1 VQAGHPHTAP
11 EDVEKLQEQLLEV
24 RAQRKRVEAEFDAF
38 TKGFRTGQ
46 SPEFPRVLIA
56 PAPAGRART
65 RAEGG
70 IVSPVAEAEAPHA
83 APAAAHTPADSRV
96 VRRVNVNRRVLAV
109 AGIAVVLGGAAMAV
123 RDRGS
128 QPVVETPV
136 ATQPAAPATVETPAP
151 ASTPATRTPP
161 APAQSGVP
169 GVNLTLITR
178 RRAWMRVTIDGQ
190 RAFEREVGPGEQI
203 PLRGDRSI
211 VVRAGDAGAVA
222 VIWNGRDAG
231 SMGRDGVVATRE
243 FTRDAASR

>member
-1 VQAGHPHTAP
+1 
-11 EDVEKLQEQLLEV
+11 
-24 RAQRKRVEAEFDAF
+24 VEAEFDAF
-38 TKGFRTGQ
+38 TKGFRTGR
-46 SPEFPRVLIA
+46 SPELSRALIA
-56 PAPAGRART
+56 PAPAGRARP

-70 IVSPVAEAEAPHA
+70 IVASAAEAEAPQA
-83 APAAAHTPADSRV
+83 APAAAHAFAVPRA
-96 VRRVNVNRRVLAV
+96 VRRVNKRVLAV

-136 ATQPAAPATVETPAP
+136 TTQPAAPTAVETPAP
-151 ASTPATRTPP
+151 ASTPTTRTLP

-178 RRAWMRVTIDGQ
+178 RRAWMRVTIDGK
-190 RAFEREVGPGEQI
+190 RAFEREVGAGEQI

-231 SMGRDGVVATRE
+231 SIGRDGVVATRE